1 MLESISRFLE
11 TTGIYM
17 IADQPWLDVLKVV
30 AMLALAGDTG
40 CTSGPSLAGKIA
52 DTFGSDI
59 KYGFAFA
66 AVFPVVMLILS
77 LVRVHNEN
85 KLK

>member
-1 MLESISRFLE
+1 MASAAIPLGGTSMF
-11 TTGIYM
+11 
-17 IADQPWLDVLKVV
+17 

-77 LVRVHNEN
+77 LVRVRKEN
-85 KLK
+85 KIK